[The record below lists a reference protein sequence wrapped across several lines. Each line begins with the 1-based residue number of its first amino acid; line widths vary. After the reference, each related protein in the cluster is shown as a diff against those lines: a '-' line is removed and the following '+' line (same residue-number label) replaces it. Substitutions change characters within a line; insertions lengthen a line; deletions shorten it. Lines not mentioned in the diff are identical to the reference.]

1 MKKKSSKDQIQELEE
16 TVESLN
22 AACEGHVETIKEKDA
37 LIEEYLNAAKMVQA
51 DFENYKK
58 RSIRDTQRQV
68 SFAKEGIL
76 LSILEIKDNFERAL
90 ALADNQEVPKDFLKG
105 VEMIHA
111 QLCKLLSDEQVTPIN
126 CVGKEFDPYF
136 HEALFMDD
144 SGAGCIDVV
153 CEEFQKG
160 YIYNDKVIRHSKV
173 KVKKQDSSQEGE

>member
-1 MKKKSSKDQIQELEE
+1 MKKKSSKDQIKELEE
-16 TVESLN
+16 TVASLN
-22 AACEGHVETIKEKDA
+22 TACEEHMAALAEKDA
-37 LIEEYLNAAKMVQA
+37 LIEDYLNAAKMVQA

-58 RSIRDTQRQV
+58 RSIKDTQRQV

-76 LSILEIKDNFERAL
+76 LSVLEIKDNFERAL
-90 ALADNQEVPKDFLKG
+90 SLAEGQDVPKDFLKG
-105 VEMIHA
+105 VEMIYA
-111 QLCKLLSDEQVTPIN
+111 QVSKLLSDENVTLID

-144 SGAGCIDVV
+144 STGGCVDVV

-173 KVKKQDSSQEGE
+173 KVRKQDSSQEGE